1 MAHEQLDALLD
12 LGVNFIDTAEM
23 MLGATVFSRFWSYR
37 AFVLLVNFFFRV
49 FQELKNFKDPSS
61 YFIAFNKVTHFFTW
75 FHLLLFILFPSLHPS
90 IAVEVSGALRRW
102 PGDGEV
108 DRYLAVQVAEGG
120 QSATG
125 EVPGLRWS
133 HGDGAGVL
141 GLVMG
146 NVYPMGPGQ
155 ALEVFGQKIWSEASR
170 RVDFD

>member
-37 AFVLLVNFFFRV
+37 AFVLLVNFFFSR
-49 FQELKNFKDPSS
+49 FSRAKELQRS
-61 YFIAFNKVTHFFTW
+61 FIILYRLQQSHSFFTW

>member
-23 MLGATVFSRFWSYR
+23 MLGTTVFWRFWI
-37 AFVLLVNFFFRV
+37 ALK
-49 FQELKNFKDPSS
+49 ELKNFNTSS
-61 YFIAFNKVTHFFTW
+61 YFIAFNKVTHFADG
-75 FHLLLFILFPSLHPS
+75 FICFFSSFYHPS

-125 EVPGLRWS
+125 EVPGLRGP
-133 HGDGAGVL
+133 HGDGDGVRW
-141 GLVMG
+141 LVMG

-155 ALEVFGQKIWSEASR
+155 V
-170 RVDFD
+170 